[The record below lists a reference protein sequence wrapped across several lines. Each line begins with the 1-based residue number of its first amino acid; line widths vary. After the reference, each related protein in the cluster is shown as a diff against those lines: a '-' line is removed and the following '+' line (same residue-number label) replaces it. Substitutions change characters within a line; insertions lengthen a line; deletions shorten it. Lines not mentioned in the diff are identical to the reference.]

1 MASTR
6 PSRRCIAVVATLVVL
21 AAAAHAGPVSAATSS
36 PIFGGQFDTI
46 PITVNGS
53 YTPLPLHCFESYFDV
68 LWYGRGSAPDS
79 RWLDV
84 DLAATPAVTST
95 TVPATVSGDY
105 RPFVGDFDGDNCDD
119 IFWYAP
125 GPAPD
130 FVWYFAPDHSYTS
143 VAVTVNGDYVPIVGA
158 FSGGPGPQD
167 IYWYSPGAGR
177 ESMWLGNGSRLFVPS
192 VAPQV
197 NGTYTP
203 VLFNV
208 TSVLWYAPGTAQDYV
223 TYPVGGSTVPT
234 STDRVTING
243 TYAPISLGGRVI
255 LYGPGPAADHLILGY
270 GAERPDGSFALDTAP
285 GSLNGT
291 FVTGTTASVGSF
303 GILHAPGPAQDYVIA
318 S

>member
-21 AAAAHAGPVSAATSS
+21 AAAAHAGPVSATSS

-95 TVPATVSGDY
+95 KVPATVSGDY

-119 IFWYAP
+119 IF
-125 GPAPD
+125 
-130 FVWYFAPDHSYTS
+130 
-143 VAVTVNGDYVPIVGA
+143 
-158 FSGGPGPQD
+158 
-167 IYWYSPGAGR
+167 
-177 ESMWLGNGSRLFVPS
+177 
-192 VAPQV
+192 
-197 NGTYTP
+197 
-203 VLFNV
+203 
-208 TSVLWYAPGTAQDYV
+208 WYAPGTAQDYV

-255 LYGPGPAADHLILGY
+255 LSG
-270 GAERPDGSFALDTAP
+270 PDGSFALDTAP

-291 FVTGTTASVGSF
+291 FVPGTTASVGAF

>member
-21 AAAAHAGPVSAATSS
+21 AAAAHAGPVSATSS

-95 TVPATVSGDY
+95 KVPATVSGDY

-143 VAVTVNGDYVPIVGA
+143 GGGDGERRLRA
-158 FSGGPGPQD
+158 D
-167 IYWYSPGAGR
+167 RGR
-177 ESMWLGNGSRLFVPS
+177 LLGRARTCDRTSTGTRPVLDAESMWLGNGSRTLRALGRSPGQRHLHAGACSTCTICALVRPGHCTGLRDVPGRG
-192 VAPQV
+192 
-197 NGTYTP
+197 GTHRPDVERRT
-203 VLFNV
+203 
-208 TSVLWYAPGTAQDYV
+208 
-223 TYPVGGSTVPT
+223 
-234 STDRVTING
+234 TING
-243 TYAPISLGGRVI
+243 QYRPFSLD
-255 LYGPGPAADHLILGY
+255 GP
-270 GAERPDGSFALDTAP
+270 
-285 GSLNGT
+285 
-291 FVTGTTASVGSF
+291 V
-303 GILHAPGPAQDYVIA
+303 LHAPGPGPTTWSSARRGAARRLLPARRPRRVR
-318 S
+318 